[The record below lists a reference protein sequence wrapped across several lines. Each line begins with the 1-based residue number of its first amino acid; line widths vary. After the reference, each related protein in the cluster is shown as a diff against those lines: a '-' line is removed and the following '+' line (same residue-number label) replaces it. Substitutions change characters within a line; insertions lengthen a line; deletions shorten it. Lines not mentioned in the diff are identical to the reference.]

1 MEKIIKVDVYGI
13 GVDILGSCCDKNKE
27 SNSACSGGGCNHGCQ
42 PSKKCFQAYEDLKS
56 FLKES
61 EICDN
66 VSLNYIE
73 MDSKAFAKH
82 EEIEELIKRGFELP
96 VTVIDGIVR
105 YYGGIS
111 GNLVYKDVKELLEYY
126 EENK

>member
-1 MEKIIKVDVYGI
+1 MDKIIKVDIYGI
-13 GVDILGSCCDKNKE
+13 GEAILGSCCNKNNE
-27 SNSACSGGGCNHGCQ
+27 SKSNCSGGGCNNSCQ
-42 PSKKCFQAYEDLKS
+42 SSKKCNQAYEDLNS
-56 FLKES
+56 FLKNS
-61 EICDN
+61 EVKEN

-73 MDSKAFAKH
+73 MDSKGLAEY

-111 GNLVYKDVKELLEYY
+111 ANLVYKDVKELLEYY
-126 EENK
+126 GENK